1 MSLFERLPD
10 EDKSQFK
17 AYLSHYGDEGNG
29 TISLDRLGYFLR
41 FWDENKEPFFRAFG
55 EQFIVKKEVRLTKSK
70 DELADE
76 MYVAL
81 TSSAHQM
88 VRNFVSAYRDAVRR
102 VGNDMGDSD
111 VIYRLKSF
119 VDDYEMLADNVY
131 PGPGFTIPG
140 KYTKDGRSLV
150 VNSNCKAVKMLGKIA
165 AALDVELPI
174 MYCSN
179 CGGCYTDGETECGYE
194 HGPLVKSSGYEL
206 FRQAHS
212 QVLNQKQIKGNLCL
226 SIHPLDFITMSD
238 NNCGW
243 TSCMSWMEEAGD
255 YRLGTIEMMNSPC
268 VIVAYVESK
277 ETMWTPGGEWNSK
290 RWRQL
295 YIVTREV
302 ILGNRQYPYYSDELQ
317 GVAIRWIRDLMTQ
330 IPGYGPYPEETIQLK
345 NDSWNT
351 VRDKKIRFN
360 FYCNY
365 MYNDVYDFRL
375 AYVADQKLTEDDHY
389 YCNFSGPA
397 VCTGCGEIIE
407 LDEVDA
413 SVVQCR
419 ACDGHWRCDFCGDWH
434 SSYDESYSV
443 DDEYVA
449 CDWCYHN
456 ELSVCEVC
464 GEHHRNDSVSHIYI
478 QFADTTNEEIRDGF
492 NYNFYVT
499 MCDSCLDN
507 PEKYVPL
514 FGQVYEVKDSWG
526 NRRQAFDVR
535 NITDDGFNAGD
546 LSSRTIE
553 WLKLMQATK
562 SDEERIDLLEKIVY

>member
-17 AYLSHYGDEGNG
+17 SYLSHYGDEGNG

-55 EQFIVKKEVRLTKSK
+55 EQFIVKKEVRLTKNK

-81 TSSAHQM
+81 TSSAHPM
-88 VRNFVSAYRDAVRR
+88 VRNFMSAYREAARR
-102 VGNDMGDSD
+102 VGNEMSD
-111 VIYRLKSF
+111 IDITFRLKSF
-119 VDDYEMLADNVY
+119 VDDHEMLADNVY

-140 KYTKDGRSLV
+140 KCTKDGRPLV

-174 MYCSN
+174 MYCSD
-179 CGGCYTDGETECGYE
+179 CGCYYTNGETECGYE

-226 SIHPLDFITMSD
+226 SIHPLDYITMSD

-295 YIVTREV
+295 YIVTKEV

-345 NDSWNT
+345 NASWNT

-360 FYCNY
+360 FHCNY

-375 AYVADQKLTEDDHY
+375 AYVADQKLIDDDHY

-397 VCTGCGEIIE
+397 VCTGCGEVIE

-434 SSYDESYSV
+434 SSCDDYYTV
-443 DDEYVA
+443 DDEYLA

-464 GEHHRNDSVSHIYI
+464 GDHHRNDSVSHIYL
-478 QFADTTNEEIRDGF
+478 QFVDTENEEIRNGF
-492 NYNFYVT
+492 NYNFYVSI
-499 MCDSCLDN
+499 CEDCLN
-507 PEKYVPL
+507 KPEDYVPL
-514 FGQVYEVKDSWG
+514 FGQLYDVKDSWG
-526 NRRQAFDVR
+526 YTRQAFDIR
-535 NITDDGFNAGD
+535 NVTDDGFNAGD

-553 WLKLMQATK
+553 WLKLMQAAK

>member
-10 EDKSQFK
+10 EDKLQFK
-17 AYLSHYGDEGNG
+17 TYLSHYGDEGNG

-76 MYVAL
+76 MYIAL

-102 VGNDMGDSD
+102 VGNDMGDAD
-111 VIYRLKSF
+111 MIYRLKSF
-119 VDDYEMLADNVY
+119 VEDHEMLADNIY

-140 KYTKDGRSLV
+140 KYTKDRRPLV

-174 MYCSN
+174 MYCSD
-179 CGGCYTDGETECGYE
+179 CGCYYTNGETECGYE

-360 FYCNY
+360 FHCNY

-375 AYVADQKLTEDDHY
+375 AYVADQKIDDDDHY
-389 YCNFSGPA
+389 SCNFSGPA
-397 VCTGCGEIIE
+397 VCTGCGEVIE

-413 SVVQCR
+413 HVVQCR

-507 PEKYVPL
+507 PEEYVPL
-514 FGQVYEVKDSWG
+514 FGQVYEVRDSWG

>member
-1 MSLFERLPD
+1 MNLFERLPD
-10 EDKSQFK
+10 EDKIQFYT
-17 AYLSHYGDEGNG
+17 YLSHYGDEGDGVIGINR
-29 TISLDRLGYFLR
+29 LDHFLR
-41 FWDENKEPFFRAFG
+41 FWDEAKEPFFRAFG
-55 EQFIVKKEVRLTKSK
+55 EQFIIKKEVRLVKDS
-70 DELADE
+70 DELADD
-76 MYVAL
+76 MYSAL
-81 TSSAHQM
+81 VNGSW
-88 VRNFVSAYRDAVRR
+88 VIREFVSSYKEALQCINADNGDRD
-102 VGNDMGDSD
+102 MF
-111 VIYRLKSF
+111 YRLKSF
-119 VDDYEMLADNVY
+119 VDDYEMLVKNIY
-131 PGPGFTIPG
+131 EGPGFTIPA
-140 KYTKDGRSLV
+140 KYTKDNRPLV
-150 VNSNCKAVKMLGKIA
+150 INANCKAVKMLGKIA
-165 AALDVELPI
+165 TALGVEMPVW
-174 MYCSN
+174 YCSD
-179 CGGCYTDGETECGYE
+179 CGTYYADDRNICSICA
-194 HGPLVKSSGYEL
+194 KSVTRTSGYEM

-226 SIHPLDFITMSD
+226 SIHPLDYITMSD

-243 TSCMSWMEEAGD
+243 TSCMSWMDEPGD

-277 ETMWTPGGEWNSK
+277 EPMWTPGGDWNSK

-302 ILGNRQYPYYSDELQ
+302 ILGNRQYPYNSDELQ

-351 VRDKKIRFN
+351 VRDKKIRFD
-360 FYCNY
+360 FHCNY

-375 AYVADQKLTEDDHY
+375 AYVADQKLIDDDHY

-407 LDEVDA
+407 LDEVEA
-413 SVVQCR
+413 HIVQCR

-434 SSYDESYSV
+434 SSYDESYPV

-464 GEHHRNDSVSHIYI
+464 GEHHRNDNVSHIYI

-507 PEKYVPL
+507 PEEYVPL

-546 LSSRTIE
+546 LSFRTIE

-562 SDEERIDLLEKIVY
+562 SDEERINLLEKIVY